1 MEKRTKRHYVTDDD
15 LIKEPITEK
24 SHAEVETNGPQ
35 TKNGI
40 VRNSIFVNIR
50 KEPNLE
56 SEVLDTVRRG
66 TKVTITDIVGSF
78 YKILLGEDVGYISK
92 IYVEEE

>member
-1 MEKRTKRHYVTDDD
+1 MEKRTKRHYVADDD
-15 LIKEPITEK
+15 VIKEPIIEK

-40 VRNSIFVNIR
+40 VRNSIFVNVR
-50 KEPNLE
+50 KEPSLE
-56 SEVLDTVRRG
+56 SAVLDTVRRG
-66 TKVTITDIVGSF
+66 TKVSIIDTSGSF
-78 YKILLGEDVGYISK
+78 YKILLGDSMGYISK